1 MREIVVYIRSRNK
14 FGDQI
19 VSFAALYQL
28 KQWWPD
34 AQLRIAAQHDVASYY
49 RLLPWVDD
57 FIRYGSFL
65 QMLRSLPRKTDMAV
79 CLHHSS
85 ERYGLVTL
93 LRQATVRLGF
103 SNDRV
108 FDFAWT
114 HTWRKNVNEYIGLA
128 NLYLLNAYRPV
139 DPESTFRRCFE
150 RIAALAPEARAQAH
164 VVLIPGGG
172 DGNFKRWGIRNFV
185 ALVDLLKARL
195 GPHTRFAFVL
205 GPAESA
211 ERAALQALNRPDFEL
226 VSGCSFPELTAL
238 MLRAPGGG
246 ERLWAFPY
254 RPGCLRALCGSIQRR
269 QSGVVLGPSIFQT
282 CLPIGRIV
290 RYTESRSAQGGAGV
304 LRSNGGR
311 LRIRA
316 PGCRRGAA
324 IVLFRARAAPLRPY
338 SCPTGAR

>member
-114 HTWRKNVNEYIGLA
+114 HSWRKNVNEYIGLA

-211 ERAALQALNRPDFEL
+211 ERTALQALNRPDFEL

-238 MLRAPGGG
+238 MLRA
-246 ERLWAFPY
+246 RL
-254 RPGCLRALCGSIQRR
+254 
-269 QSGVVLGPSIFQT
+269 VVANDCGPSH
-282 CLPIGRIV
+282 IG
-290 RYTESRSAQGGAGV
+290 QGVCVPYVGV
-304 LRSNGGR
+304 FND
-311 LRIRA
+311 A
-316 PGCRRGAA
+316 NPEW
-324 IVLFRARAAPLRPY
+324 FWDRPY
-338 SCPTGAR
+338 SRHVCPSDGSSDIQKVDPHKVAQACFEVMAGA

>member
-108 FDFAWT
+108 FDFAWMT
-114 HTWRKNVNEYIGLA
+114 CSPWLVRNRCRVRSQRNGNEETIYG
-128 NLYLLNAYRPV
+128 RT
-139 DPESTFRRCFE
+139 DHR
-150 RIAALAPEARAQAH
+150 
-164 VVLIPGGG
+164 G
-172 DGNFKRWGIRNFV
+172 
-185 ALVDLLKARL
+185 
-195 GPHTRFAFVL
+195 
-205 GPAESA
+205 AE
-211 ERAALQALNRPDFEL
+211 
-226 VSGCSFPELTAL
+226 
-238 MLRAPGGG
+238 
-246 ERLWAFPY
+246 
-254 RPGCLRALCGSIQRR
+254 
-269 QSGVVLGPSIFQT
+269 
-282 CLPIGRIV
+282 
-290 RYTESRSAQGGAGV
+290 
-304 LRSNGGR
+304 GGR
-311 LRIRA
+311 
-316 PGCRRGAA
+316 
-324 IVLFRARAAPLRPY
+324 
-338 SCPTGAR
+338 